1 MKSAERRSRLSPVTP
16 EVVVSVSEAVTR
28 SLREAILQGRLLPGE
43 RLVQDE
49 LAAEL
54 GVSRQPVREA
64 LRRLESEG
72 LIVQLPQRG
81 FVVREYRE
89 EDIRENYH
97 LRQLLES
104 EAARLAAERI
114 RPDELEELRA
124 LNRALGEAV
133 ETGDTS
139 SMVELNAQ
147 FHRMVHE
154 SSRIPQL
161 VRLIQQLWA
170 GRTVFTP
177 LFVPGRA
184 RRSVAEHGELLQALA
199 ERNPERAAV
208 AMREHIARAAADY
221 FRRRGSL
228 SPRGEHSWD
237 ASSNTMRSTG

>member
-1 MKSAERRSRLSPVTP
+1 MRAGERRSRLSPVTP
-16 EVVVSVSEAVTR
+16 EVLVSVSEAVTR
-28 SLREAILQGRLLPGE
+28 SLREAILQGRLRPGE

-81 FVVREYRE
+81 FVVREYGE

-114 RPDELEELRA
+114 RPDELEELGA
-124 LNRALGEAV
+124 VNRALAEAV
-133 ETGDTS
+133 EAGDS
-139 SMVELNAQ
+139 ASMVELNAQ
-147 FHRMVHE
+147 FHRLVHE
-154 SSRIPQL
+154 SARMPQL

-184 RRSVAEHGELLQALA
+184 RRSVAEHDELLRALA
-199 ERNPERAAV
+199 DRNPRRAAA

-221 FRRRGSL
+221 FRRGASP
-228 SPRGEHSWD
+228 SPRGERSWD
-237 ASSNTMRSTG
+237 ESWNTTRSGG